1 MTTVLPR
8 WSDQL
13 QQQDS
18 YMTKTPFI
26 RNNSSSFEDDED
38 DDDEDLSNIIP
49 KPEDNHDPE
58 QVKIEINKKVANAV
72 PVVNKMNQHI
82 YADHHNQNHHP
93 PKGNQ
98 KCGKAISNAIVF
110 TLCVPLLNSGLLFAH
125 TVRNKNFYVKE
136 YFSMYSTMKNKVI
149 VLHSFL

>member
-13 QQQDS
+13 QQDS

-98 KCGKAISNAIVF
+98 KCGKAISKA
-110 TLCVPLLNSGLLFAH
+110 TLFFSLLNSGLLFAH
-125 TVRNKNFYVKE
+125 TVRNEIF
-136 YFSMYSTMKNKVI
+136 M
-149 VLHSFL
+149 

>member
-13 QQQDS
+13 QDS

-49 KPEDNHDPE
+49 KAEDNHDPE

-93 PKGNQ
+93 PKGNNQ
-98 KCGKAISNAIVF
+98 KCGKSNKQKSDKKQSNDFFF
-110 TLCVPLLNSGLLFAH
+110 TLGVPLL
-125 TVRNKNFYVKE
+125 
-136 YFSMYSTMKNKVI
+136 I
-149 VLHSFL
+149 